1 MQKKIIPISVS
12 MLFLFT
18 ILSVNIFA
26 TSEEN
31 TTNLNPTITVRGGR
45 GIKIIVYDVEDE
57 TSIAAT
63 VDGAFMYDVSYS
75 KDISGTRIIL
85 RFKILDG
92 FVYGIFKLHVL
103 IDNQVW
109 SFECK
114 SMFYIFVYGINPIQ

>member
-1 MQKKIIPISVS
+1 MRKKIIPILVS

-18 ILSVNIFA
+18 MLSVNVFA
-26 TSEEN
+26 NSEKN
-31 TTNLNPTITVRGGR
+31 NANINPTITVRGGR
-45 GIKIIVYDVEDE
+45 EIKILVYGVEDE

-92 FVYGIFKLHVL
+92 FFTEGFILHVS
-103 IDNQVW
+103 IDDQNW

-114 SMFYIFVYGINPIQ
+114 SFLCFFVYGITPI